1 MQPASEAGLQD
12 QTLEHNRLQALSR
25 GAFTRAGAFGSE
37 ADASDTPTDAG
48 VFALRRLATEGP
60 GRVITHD

>member
-25 GAFTRAGAFGSE
+25 GSSRAGALGTG
-37 ADASDTPTDAG
+37 ADASDTPKDAG
-48 VFALRRLATEGP
+48 AFALRRLATEGP